1 MAKST
6 DLFSK
11 RQIFDAVNNAL
22 ARAMRPAPEAVSKKR
37 FARLHKYAEALT
49 KEVERLV
56 AEELLRPEEAV
67 VIFLS
72 SALAVQHGHSGHRSE
87 QLAEVATLV
96 EPPTREE
103 PGWIG
108 VGLDGTLAHHDGW
121 KGIAHIGKPV
131 PAMLSK
137 VKEELLASGKPVRIF
152 TARVSGADAPEAAEH
167 IAKWCKTYL
176 GRVLPIT
183 HEKTMSCEEIWDDR
197 VKQVR
202 KNEGEFV

>member
-22 ARAMRPAPEAVSKKR
+22 ARAMRPAPEAVSTKR

-49 KEVERLV
+49 KEVGRLV

-87 QLAEVATLV
+87 QLAEVATLL
-96 EPPTREE
+96 EPPTRDE
-103 PGWIG
+103 PAWIG
-108 VGLDGTLAHHDGW
+108 VDLDGTLARYEGW
-121 KGIAHIGKPV
+121 KGIEHIGEPV
-131 PAMLSK
+131 PAMLDK
-137 VKEELLASGKPVRIF
+137 VQKLLESGKPVRIF
-152 TARVSGADAPEAAEH
+152 TARVSGADAPEASEH
-167 IAKWCKTYL
+167 IAKWCKKHL

-197 VKQVR
+197 AKQVR
-202 KNEGEFV
+202 KNEGEFA